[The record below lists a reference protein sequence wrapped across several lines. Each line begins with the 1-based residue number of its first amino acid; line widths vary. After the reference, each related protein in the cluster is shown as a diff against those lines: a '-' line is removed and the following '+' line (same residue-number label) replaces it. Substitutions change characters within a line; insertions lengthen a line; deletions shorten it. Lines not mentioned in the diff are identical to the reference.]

1 MTYKLVV
8 EVVLQDTNVV
18 KLRVVAIVVA
28 QEEVVTI
35 VVAQEEMV
43 ATAIMQEE
51 VVTTIAGQEEAIEM
65 FVLHATIQ
73 DTKCSIVLS
82 SYKSCTNQN

>member
-8 EVVLQDTNVV
+8 EVVLQDTNFV
-18 KLRVVAIVVA
+18 KLRVVA
-28 QEEVVTI
+28 I

-51 VVTTIAGQEEAIEM
+51 VVTTIAAQEEAIKM